1 MNNVEH
7 MMREVDERER
17 LRRGRTRLTFADLP
31 VGARVRV
38 AVSMED
44 FYFFRGETG
53 TVIKNKG
60 TYLGVIVRFD
70 KPRLFEDGSVQEW
83 FNFNPHSL
91 ALLDPQ
97 EEQWDGREQEERM
110 GDV

>member
-1 MNNVEH
+1 MTAGPQET
-7 MMREVDERER
+7 RSDII
-17 LRRGRTRLTFADLP
+17 RRGRSKLTFADLP

-38 AVSMED
+38 VTPCED
-44 FYFFRGETG
+44 FYFFYGETG
-53 TVIKNKG
+53 TVIENKG

-91 ALLDPQ
+91 ERLPEQGGLW
-97 EEQWDGREQEERM
+97 EELWMGREQEERM
-110 GDV
+110 GDE